1 MYQVNQLPD
10 KKLLL
15 VNKIPKEQFKYL
27 RDKLYRND
35 NGKFIDVTRSSG
47 ISNNVSYGLSV
58 SASDFNNDGWMDLYV
73 ANDYAEPDFMY
84 YNNGDGTFTN
94 VINENLK
101 HITQLSMGSDTGDVN
116 NDGLVDLI
124 TTDMTPEDHYRSK
137 TNMASMSSE
146 AFKELV
152 DSGAHRQ
159 YMANS
164 LQINTGK
171 GTFFDVANM
180 AGIASTDWSW
190 ASLLVDL
197 DNDGYKDIVIS
208 NGIKKDVDNNDFR
221 NTLIDLD
228 SDTSVQELF
237 ELSQKAPSVPI
248 SNYAFRNNGN
258 LEFEKVSKPWG
269 FDTPSFSSG
278 MAYGDLD
285 NDGDLD
291 LVLNNMEAKAFVY
304 ENKATGNF
312 LKINLQG
319 PENNKYGIGVKA
331 KIYYGDNLQVSEH
344 ILTKG
349 FISSVEPGLFFGL
362 GKETMIDRVEVFW
375 PEGKQN
381 ILTNVQANQ
390 FLTIKHKEA
399 SEVLTKESSELPLL
413 KQINNSDLDINYVH
427 QENDFDEYKDE
438 ILLPHNISQN
448 GPFST
453 IADVNGDGF
462 EDLFIGGA
470 LNQAG
475 VLYFQMSDGK
485 FQKAY
490 SQPWENDK
498 KSEDLQALFFDV
510 DNDGDMD
517 LYVTSGG
524 TENKRGSYL
533 LKDRLYIN
541 DGDGS
546 FVKDTKALPN
556 IYENTQVVKAS
567 DIDDDGDLDLFV
579 GVRSVPGKYAYPGT
593 SYLLI
598 NNKGVFNQANYRIAP
613 DLTNLGMVTDATF
626 TDIDKDGDDDLL
638 VVGEWMTVTL
648 LLNNGGIFENRSKE
662 YGLSDTR
669 GIWWSVTATDLD
681 NDGDDDYVLGNL
693 GRNNKFKASKEHPFK
708 VYVNDFDENGTN
720 DIVLSKFYK
729 DDYVPVRGRECTSQQ
744 MPYVAEKFEDF
755 HSFASSTLMDI
766 LPQDKV
772 ESAVVY
778 EISSFESIILIN
790 DKGQL
795 KRKVLPNQLQV
806 SPIKSIYIG
815 DVNEDGFKDI
825 FTVGNHYGVEVETV
839 RYDAGVGGVLL
850 GDGKNGFEY
859 VSPLESGFYVPLDSR
874 EIKLLNSARGQ
885 NLYLVLN
892 NNDTPLLFKKNMK

>member
-1 MYQVNQLPD
+1 
-10 KKLLL
+10 
-15 VNKIPKEQFKYL
+15 L

>member
-1 MYQVNQLPD
+1 
-10 KKLLL
+10 
-15 VNKIPKEQFKYL
+15 
-27 RDKLYRND
+27 
-35 NGKFIDVTRSSG
+35 
-47 ISNNVSYGLSV
+47 
-58 SASDFNNDGWMDLYV
+58 
-73 ANDYAEPDFMY
+73 
-84 YNNGDGTFTN
+84 
-94 VINENLK
+94 
-101 HITQLSMGSDTGDVN
+101 
-116 NDGLVDLI
+116 
-124 TTDMTPEDHYRSK
+124 
-137 TNMASMSSE
+137 
-146 AFKELV
+146 
-152 DSGAHRQ
+152 
-159 YMANS
+159 
-164 LQINTGK
+164 
-171 GTFFDVANM
+171 
-180 AGIASTDWSW
+180 
-190 ASLLVDL
+190 
-197 DNDGYKDIVIS
+197 
-208 NGIKKDVDNNDFR
+208 
-221 NTLIDLD
+221 
-228 SDTSVQELF
+228 
-237 ELSQKAPSVPI
+237 
-248 SNYAFRNNGN
+248 
-258 LEFEKVSKPWG
+258 
-269 FDTPSFSSG
+269 
-278 MAYGDLD
+278 
-285 NDGDLD
+285 
-291 LVLNNMEAKAFVY
+291 
-304 ENKATGNF
+304 
-312 LKINLQG
+312 
-319 PENNKYGIGVKA
+319 
-331 KIYYGDNLQVSEH
+331 
-344 ILTKG
+344 
-349 FISSVEPGLFFGL
+349 
-362 GKETMIDRVEVFW
+362 MIDRVEVFW

-859 VSPLESGFYVPLDSR
+859 VSPLDSGFYVPLDSR